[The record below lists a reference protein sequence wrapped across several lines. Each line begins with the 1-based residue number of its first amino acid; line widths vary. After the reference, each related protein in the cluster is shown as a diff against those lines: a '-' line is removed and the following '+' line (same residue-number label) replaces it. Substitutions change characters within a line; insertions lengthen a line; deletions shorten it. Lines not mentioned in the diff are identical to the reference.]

1 MFEIFLSPTAWFGA
15 LGIFALRVS
24 DMSCDT
30 LRMLFVVRGRKVV
43 AWGLGFVQSVIFV
56 IAITS
61 VLQHLDNPLN
71 VIGYAAGFATGNV
84 VGMLIEERL
93 AIGHVKV
100 SIVTQRLGT
109 ALSQVLR
116 DSGFGVTE
124 IPARRTGRD
133 GKHAERQ
140 RPTQGCIQS
149 GRHRPRDR
157 RGGLCHFG
165 RCAPAAARV
174 LAGLKSGRPFWSPRQ
189 AFFRKGMHCTQV

>member
-1 MFEIFLSPTAWFGA
+1 MFEIFLSPVAWLGA

-24 DMSCDT
+24 DMTCDT
-30 LRMLFVVRGRKVV
+30 LRMLFVVRGRKGI
-43 AWGLGFVQSVIFV
+43 AWVLGFVQSVIFV

-84 VGMLIEERL
+84 VGMWIEERL
-93 AIGHVKV
+93 AIGHVKI

-124 IPARRTGRD
+124 IPARGRD
-133 GKHAERQ
+133 GMVSMLSVGVLRKDVSKVEDIVHATDVEAFVISEDV
-140 RPTQGCIQS
+140 RPL
-149 GRHRPRDR
+149 R
-157 RGGLCHFG
+157 RG
-165 RCAPAAARV
+165 
-174 LAGLKSGRPFWSPRQ
+174 FWR
-189 AFFRKGMHCTQV
+189 A